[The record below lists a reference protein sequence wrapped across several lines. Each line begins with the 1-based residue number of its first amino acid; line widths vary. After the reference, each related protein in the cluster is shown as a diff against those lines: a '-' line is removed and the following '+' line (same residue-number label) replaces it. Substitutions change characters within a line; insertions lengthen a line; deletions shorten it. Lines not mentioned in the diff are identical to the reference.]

1 MSRTDSVQEN
11 IYLRLRD
18 EIIHLERPP
27 GSAMSIYEVSDQMGV
42 SRTPVREAFIRLM
55 SESLIQVLPQRR
67 TLVSRIDFRRV
78 RQEHFLRMAL
88 ETAALKAFLAQA
100 EEEHFV
106 RMKSA
111 ICRQWQAEEQGDAKA
126 LLAWDDSFHQV
137 IFDAAGQNLSWE
149 IIRDQNGH
157 DRRAR
162 MMVVRESG
170 QARHSIQEHESLLEA
185 FRSGKEDRAF
195 RLLDNHLESLIDQED
210 ELRKEHAD
218 FFEA

>member
-18 EIIHLERPP
+18 EIIHLERLP
-27 GSAMSIYEVSDQMGV
+27 GSAMSIYEVSDLMGV

-67 TLVSRIDFRRV
+67 TLVSRIDFARV

-88 ETAALKAFLAQA
+88 ETAALNTFLARAEDKHFARMQA
-100 EEEHFV
+100 
-106 RMKSA
+106 A
-111 ICRQWQAEEQGDAKA
+111 IDRQWQAVEQDDAKA
-126 LLAWDDSFHQV
+126 LLAWDDCFHQV
-137 IFDAAGQNLSWE
+137 IFEVAAQPLSWE

-162 MMVVRESG
+162 MMVVRKDT
-170 QARHSIQEHESLLEA
+170 QARHSIQEHEGLLSA
-185 FRSGKEDRAF
+185 FRERAQEEAF
-195 RLLDNHLESLIDQED
+195 RLLDDHLESLIAQED
-210 ELRKEHAD
+210 QLRQEYAD
-218 FFEA
+218 YFEA

>member
-18 EIIHLERPP
+18 EIIHLERLP
-27 GSAMSIYEVSDQMGV
+27 GSAMSIYEVSDLMGV

-67 TLVSRIDFRRV
+67 TLVSRIDFHRV

-100 EEEHFV
+100 EDTHFA
-106 RMKSA
+106 RMQSA
-111 ICRQWQAEEQGDAKA
+111 IERQWQAAEQGDAKA

-137 IFDAAGQNLSWE
+137 IFDVAGQTLSWE

-170 QARHSIQEHESLLEA
+170 QARHSIKEHESLLEA
-185 FRSGKEDRAF
+185 FRAGEEAKAF
-195 RLLDNHLESLIDQED
+195 RLLDDHLESLIAQED

-218 FFEA
+218 YFEA

>member
-27 GSAMSIYEVSDQMGV
+27 GSVMSIYEVSDQMGV

>member
-18 EIIHLERPP
+18 EIIHLERLP

-106 RMKSA
+106 RMQSA

-137 IFDAAGQNLSWE
+137 IFDVAGQNLSWE

-195 RLLDNHLESLIDQED
+195 RLLDDHLESLIDQED

>member
-18 EIIHLERPP
+18 EIIHLERLP

-67 TLVSRIDFRRV
+67 TLVSRIDFHRV

-106 RMKSA
+106 RMRSA